1 MIFCHLSPPPHI
13 PIPAAELPGSNT
25 ALELVKSIR
34 QKCTPEQV
42 MELLLKDLPNSNGG
56 GGGLGG
62 GDGGDAQSLGMA
74 VDEAALNPLK
84 IEVFVQTL
92 LNLGSKSFSHSFAA
106 ISKFHEC
113 FKQLADSE
121 EAQICVLQNVF
132 ELWKNHQQMICVI
145 VDKLLKTQIV
155 ECSAVATWIFSK
167 EMGTEFTKMY
177 LWEVLHLTIK
187 KMNKHVIKLGHE
199 LQEARE
205 ILAKADDSSSSEEED
220 ESSSK
225 RRKVEAPEKPTEE
238 VGCL

>member
-1 MIFCHLSPPPHI
+1 M
-13 PIPAAELPGSNT
+13 PGTNT

-34 QKCTPEQV
+34 QKCTPDQV
-42 MELLLKDLPNSNGG
+42 MDILKELPNSQS
-56 GGGLGG
+56 
-62 GDGGDAQSLGMA
+62 GDGDAQSMGMA
-74 VDEAALNPLK
+74 VDAALNPLK

-106 ISKFHEC
+106 ISKFHDC
-113 FKQLADSE
+113 FKLLADSE

-167 EMGTEFTKMY
+167 EMSTEFTKMY

-187 KMNKHVIKLGHE
+187 KMNKHVIKLGNE

-205 ILAKADDSSSSEEED
+205 VLAKADSSSSSDEEETTT
-220 ESSSK
+220 K

-238 VGCL
+238 VSGGFNCDKIKVLTEIVFSFVCLCSSWSD

>member
-1 MIFCHLSPPPHI
+1 M
-13 PIPAAELPGSNT
+13 PGSNT

-34 QKCTPEQV
+34 LKCTPDQV
-42 MELLLKDLPNSNGG
+42 MDLLKDLPHPN
-56 GGGLGG
+56 G
-62 GDGGDAQSLGMA
+62 GDGDAQAMGMA
-74 VDEAALNPLK
+74 VDDAAVNPLK

-113 FKQLADSE
+113 FKALADSE

-132 ELWKNHQQMICVI
+132 ELWKNHQQMICVV

-177 LWEVLHLTIK
+177 IWEVLHLTIK
-187 KMNKHVIKLGHE
+187 KMNKHVIKLGNE

-205 ILAKADDSSSSEEED
+205 ILAKADESSSSDEEE
-220 ESSSK
+220 SATK

-238 VGCL
+238 VIDWRSLRRVAYLMIY